1 MSLRLIRLPYYL
13 EEVSWAATT
22 KVTGTKVPLGD
33 CCEED
38 YEIAIDMMKFE
49 SLSAFRV
56 HYEQDTNGLMDKM
69 DVVRHNKS
77 NPLAP
82 RVFSQSAVN
91 TGVRVEVEVAR
102 RFKGI
107 KANEVRSQLDITR
120 LGKATMN
127 GIPEMSLEDVP
138 EGMDEDEEMYLYPAD
153 DTPNASALDV
163 VVRCISSTSMD
174 KAVLTSGGN
183 LWEQH
188 AKTEFDHQ
196 VGGIMEKCGLEDA
209 LGKCFTSF
217 DDFVAANLK
226 KQKAADP
233 TNSAFTPARKA
244 VQGKASEEFKIS
256 PQPDRSA
263 PSNLHADLSS
273 APAGVHVGKGMLELS
288 AVESNEGDN
297 SDEDVLDDDVLPGH

>member
-138 EGMDEDEEMYLYPAD
+138 EGMDEDEEMHLYPAD
-153 DTPNASALDV
+153 DTSTASALDV

-196 VGGIMEKCGLEDA
+196 VEGIMEKCGLDDA

-217 DDFVAANLK
+217 NDFVAANLK
-226 KQKAADP
+226 KTKPAEP
-233 TNSAFTPARKA
+233 SNSAFTPNKKA

-297 SDEDVLDDDVLPGH
+297 SDEEVLDDDVLPGH